1 MSTRSAA
8 VETALIGV
16 KRRGA
21 DYYELAKPN
30 VVSMV
35 LVTAFV
41 GFYVASPEIPKYLLL
56 IKMLFG
62 TALAAGGTLALNQF
76 MERDTDALMARTRR
90 RPIPDG
96 RVQPVEALCFGTLL
110 ALSGLVYLAVAVN
123 FLSRRPAYHP
133 ELSGSLYADY
143 RGLCMVVGAVPGA
156 LPPVIGCGRPRCFDT
171 AARVWPP
178 SCSSGKFPHAG
189 DRAPVPRRLRK
200 RVSSSCP

>member
-1 MSTRSAA
+1 MSTRSAS

-62 TALAAGGTLALNQF
+62 TALAAGGTLALNQY
-76 MERDTDALMARTRR
+76 MEWETDALMARTRR

-96 RVQPVEALCFGTLL
+96 RVQPGEALCFGILL
-110 ALSGLVYLAVAVN
+110 ALSGLVY
-123 FLSRRPAYHP
+123 PA
-133 ELSGSLYADY
+133 A
-143 RGLCMVVGAVPGA
+143 PGT
-156 LPPVIGCGRPRCFDT
+156 F
-171 AARVWPP
+171 
-178 SCSSGKFPHAG
+178 S
-189 DRAPVPRRLRK
+189 
-200 RVSSSCP
+200 